1 MDIEVRTVGDDD
13 IPAWLR
19 ALQVGFLRPPEGI
32 SEEDI
37 EYRRA
42 RYDPDRT
49 QGAYDN
55 GRCVATF
62 RSFAQELTV
71 VGGARVPADAI
82 TSVTVSP
89 THRRRGLLSRMM
101 ADDLRAAKERG
112 DALATLIAAEF
123 PIYGRYGFGPAAWFT
138 EWRIDVARAALDPR
152 HAGPDDG
159 GRVDFADAAEVREA
173 GPALHERFRARQPGA
188 IDLSEDWWREL
199 TGAVPRPYNP
209 AKDRFHAVYRSASGE
224 VEGLV
229 SYRADDKWERKLP
242 QNTVTVDRLAALTPG
257 AERALWR
264 FLCSIDWVSYVTSGV
279 RGPDDLLP
287 YHLGDPRAAQVEQH
301 ADYLWIR
308 PLDIPRLLEA
318 RTYPAEGALVLEVRD
333 AAGLADGRFLL
344 DAGPAG
350 ATCTRTG
357 RSAELTLDVGA
368 FAALYLGDESAVRTA
383 ALGRVTEERPGALA
397 TADLLLHTA
406 RRPWCPDSF

>member
-13 IPAWLR
+13 IPEWIR
-19 ALQVGFLRPPEGI
+19 ALEVGFLRPPSA
-32 SEEDI
+32 SEEQI

-42 RYDPDRT
+42 RYDPART
-49 QGAYDN
+49 QGAYDD

-71 VGGARVPADAI
+71 VGGTPVPADAI

-101 ADDLRAAKERG
+101 ANDLRLAKERG

-123 PIYGRYGFGPAAWFT
+123 PIYGRYGFGPATWTT
-138 EWRIDVARAALDPR
+138 EWHIDVARAGLDPR
-152 HAGPDDG
+152 HAGPDCG
-159 GRVDFADAAEVREA
+159 GRIDFADAAGILEA
-173 GPALHERFRARQPGA
+173 GPALHDRFRARQPGA
-188 IDLSEDWWREL
+188 IDLSHGWWREL
-199 TGAVPRPYNP
+199 TGAVQRPHNP
-209 AKDRFHAVYRSASGE
+209 AKDRFHALYRNASGE

-229 SYRADDKWERKLP
+229 SYRADDTWERKLP
-242 QNTVTVDRLAALTPG
+242 QNTVTVDRLTALTPA

-264 FLCSIDWVSYVTSGV
+264 FLCSIDWVMHIKSGY

-287 YHLGDPRAAQVEQH
+287 YHLGDPRAARIEQH

-308 PLDIPRLLEA
+308 PLDVPRLLEA
-318 RTYPAEGALVLEVRD
+318 RTYPAEGSLVLGIRD
-333 AAGLADGRFLL
+333 KAGLADGRYLL
-344 DAGPAG
+344 EATPQG
-350 ATCTRTG
+350 ATCTRTD
-357 RSAELTLDVGA
+357 RPAELTLDVA
-368 FAALYLGDESAVRTA
+368 DFAALYLGDESAVRLH

-397 TADLLLHTA
+397 TSDLLLHTA
-406 RRPWCPDSF
+406 RRPWCPDIF